1 MTVIATAGHV
11 DHGKS
16 SLVQALTGTDPDRWE
31 EEKRRGMTIDLGFA
45 HTVLP
50 SGAVASF
57 IDVPGHIRFLR
68 NMLAGVGAID
78 ACVLVVDAKEGWM
91 PQTEEHFQILKLL
104 GVANG
109 VVALTKIDLIDGDLE
124 NIRRREIA
132 EHTSESFLADAE
144 IVATSVTTKLGLDK
158 LRGVLDQLMTQTS
171 SRTSSLASS
180 SASSLVNSL
189 ASQRPRLWIDRA
201 FTTKGAGTVVTGTLI
216 DGSIQVGDELVVVRN
231 QQKVRVREIQQH
243 EQTVTK
249 LDRSHRCA
257 LNIVGISHEEISRGD
272 ALVNLKQWKPTAMFD
287 ASLRIVP
294 GLKHRVTRRGSYS
307 VYIGAGEFSAK
318 IRLIGTRELNADE
331 QGYVRIAIDS
341 SLALM
346 PGDRYILRESGRQ
359 ETIGGGEV
367 LDIHPILRVSRAKP
381 DRSLDRLIAEHGWIT
396 VGEFELLTAQ
406 RMPAVVGEWLTTPA
420 LYDALR
426 KNLAMQLAKNPDG
439 IEISRLK
446 SHEQAVVATLPEVV
460 IEMGR
465 ARIKGANSIAD
476 HPYAGLFAHA
486 GVTPPDTKTLDRNIV
501 RQLVQRGLLVD
512 VDGTVFHITALET
525 ARLKVIEIL
534 NQNPNGFTVSQ
545 FREYLGITRKHAV
558 PLLEA
563 LDSRGI
569 TKRLDDLRVGGA
581 RLAS

>member
-16 SLVQALTGTDPDRWE
+16 SLVRALTGTDPDRWE

-45 HTVLP
+45 STVLP
-50 SGAVASF
+50 SGAIASF

-104 GVANG
+104 GVACG
-109 VVALTKIDLIDGDLE
+109 VVALTKIDLIDEALE

-132 EHTSESFLADAE
+132 EHTSGSFLANSE
-144 IVATSVTTKLGLDK
+144 IIATSVATQLGLDK
-158 LRGVLDQLMTQTS
+158 LRSALDQLMARTTFA
-171 SRTSSLASS
+171 TSSLASS
-180 SASSLVNSL
+180 S

-216 DGSIQVGDELVVVRN
+216 DGSLQVGDELIVVRN
-231 QQKVRVREIQQH
+231 QQKVRIREIQQH

-257 LNIVGISHEEISRGD
+257 LNLVGISHEEISRGD
-272 ALVNLKQWKPTAMFD
+272 ALVYIKQWKPTAMFD

-318 IRLIGTRELNADE
+318 IRLIGARELNADE
-331 QGYVRIAIDS
+331 QGCVRIAIDS
-341 SLALM
+341 SLALK

-396 VGEFELLTAQ
+396 VSDFELLTAQ
-406 RMPAVVGEWLTTPA
+406 RLPAVVGEWLTTPA

-426 KNLAMQLAKNPDG
+426 KDLAMQLAKNPDG
-439 IEISRLK
+439 IEVARLK
-446 SHEQAVVATLPEVV
+446 TNEQAVVATLPEVV

-465 ARIKGANSIAD
+465 ARIKGANSISD

-501 RQLVQRGLLVD
+501 RQLVHRGLLVD
-512 VDGTVFHITALET
+512 VDGTVFHITAIET

-534 NQNPNGFTVSQ
+534 NQSPNGFTVSQ
-545 FREYLGITRKHAV
+545 FREHLGITRKHAV

-569 TKRLDDLRVGGA
+569 TKRLGDLRVGGA
-581 RLAS
+581 RLAN

>member
-16 SLVQALTGTDPDRWE
+16 SLVRALTGTDPDRWE

-45 HTVLP
+45 FTVLP

-109 VVALTKIDLIDGDLE
+109 VVALSKIDLIDGELE
-124 NIRRREIA
+124 NIRRREI
-132 EHTSESFLADAE
+132 SERTNGSFLANAE
-144 IVATSVTTKLGLDK
+144 IIATSVPTNLGLDK
-158 LRGVLDQLMTQTS
+158 LCSALDQLISQS
-171 SRTSSLASS
+171 ASPLASPL
-180 SASSLVNSL
+180 ASQP

-216 DGSIQVGDELVVVRN
+216 DGCLQVGDELAVVRN

-249 LDRSHRCA
+249 LDHSHRCA
-257 LNIVGISHEEISRGD
+257 LNLVGISHEEISRGD

-287 ASLRIVP
+287 ASLRVVP
-294 GLKHRVTRRGSYS
+294 SLKHRVTRRGSYS
-307 VYIGAGEFSAK
+307 IYIGAGEFSAK

-331 QGYVRIAIDS
+331 QGCVRIAIDS

-396 VGEFELLTAQ
+396 VSDFELLTSQ
-406 RMPAVVGEWLTTPA
+406 RLPAVVGEWLTTPA
-420 LYDALR
+420 LHEALR
-426 KNLAMQLAKNPDG
+426 KDLAMQLAKNPDG
-439 IEISRLK
+439 IEVSRLK
-446 SHEQAVVATLPEVV
+446 TYEQAVVATLPEVV

-465 ARIKGANSIAD
+465 ARIKGANSITD

-486 GVTPPDTKTLDRNIV
+486 GVTPPDTKTLDRNVI

-512 VDGTVFHITALET
+512 VDGTVFHISALET
-525 ARLKVIEIL
+525 ARHKVVEIL

-545 FREYLGITRKHAV
+545 FREHLGITRKHAV

-563 LDSRGI
+563 LDRRGI
-569 TKRLDDLRVGGA
+569 TRRTGDLRVGGA
-581 RLAS
+581 RLAN

>member
-16 SLVQALTGTDPDRWE
+16 SLVRALTGTDPDRWE

-45 HTVLP
+45 STVLP
-50 SGAVASF
+50 SGAIASF

-104 GVANG
+104 GVACG
-109 VVALTKIDLIDGDLE
+109 VVALTKIDLIDEALE
-124 NIRRREIA
+124 NLRRSEIA
-132 EHTSESFLADAE
+132 EHTSGSFLANSE
-144 IVATSVTTKLGLDK
+144 IIATSVTTQLGLDK
-158 LRGVLDQLMTQTS
+158 LRSALDQLMARTTS
-171 SRTSSLASS
+171 ATSSLASS
-180 SASSLVNSL
+180 S

-216 DGSIQVGDELVVVRN
+216 DGSLQVGDELIVVRN
-231 QQKVRVREIQQH
+231 QQKVRIREIQQH

-257 LNIVGISHEEISRGD
+257 LNLVGISHEEISRGD
-272 ALVNLKQWKPTAMFD
+272 ALVYIKQWKPTAMFD

-318 IRLIGTRELNADE
+318 IRLIGARELNADE
-331 QGYVRIAIDS
+331 QGCVRIAIDS
-341 SLALM
+341 SLALK

-396 VGEFELLTAQ
+396 VSDFELLTAQ
-406 RMPAVVGEWLTTPA
+406 RLPAVVGEWLTTPA

-426 KNLAMQLAKNPDG
+426 KDLAMQLAKNPDG
-439 IEISRLK
+439 IEVARLK
-446 SHEQAVVATLPEVV
+446 TNEQAVVATLPEVV

-465 ARIKGANSIAD
+465 ARIKGANSISD

-501 RQLVQRGLLVD
+501 RQLVHRGLLVD
-512 VDGTVFHITALET
+512 VDGTVFHITAIET

-534 NQNPNGFTVSQ
+534 NQSPNGFTVSQ
-545 FREYLGITRKHAV
+545 FREHLGITRKHAV

-569 TKRLDDLRVGGA
+569 TKRLGDLRVGGA
-581 RLAS
+581 RLAN

>member
-109 VVALTKIDLIDGDLE
+109 VVALTKIDLIDGALE

-132 EHTSESFLADAE
+132 EHTSGSFLANSE
-144 IVATSVTTKLGLDK
+144 IIATSVTTQLGLDK
-158 LRGVLDQLMTQTS
+158 LRSALDQLM
-171 SRTSSLASS
+171 SRTTLATS
-180 SASSLVNSL
+180 SL

-216 DGSIQVGDELVVVRN
+216 DGSLQVGDELVVVRN
-231 QQKVRVREIQQH
+231 QQKVRIREIQQH

-257 LNIVGISHEEISRGD
+257 LNLVGISHEEISRGD
-272 ALVNLKQWKPTAMFD
+272 ALVNVKQWKPTAMFD
-287 ASLRIVP
+287 ASLRTVP
-294 GLKHRVTRRGSYS
+294 SLKHRVTRRGSYS

-318 IRLIGTRELNADE
+318 IRLIGVRELNADE
-331 QGYVRIAIDS
+331 QGCVRIAINS
-341 SLALM
+341 SLALK

-381 DRSLDRLIAEHGWIT
+381 DRSLERLIAEHGWIT
-396 VGEFELLTAQ
+396 VSDFELLTAQ
-406 RMPAVVGEWLTTPA
+406 RLPAVVGKWLTTPE
-420 LYDALR
+420 LYDTLR
-426 KNLAMQLAKNPDG
+426 KDLALQLSKNPDG
-439 IEISRLK
+439 IEVSRLK
-446 SHEQAVVATLPEVV
+446 THEQAVVATLPEVV

-465 ARIKGANSIAD
+465 ARIKGANSIVD

-563 LDSRGI
+563 LDSRAI
-569 TKRLDDLRVGGA
+569 TKRSDDLRVGGA

>member
-16 SLVQALTGTDPDRWE
+16 SLVRALTGTDPDRWE

-45 HTVLP
+45 STVLP
-50 SGAVASF
+50 SGAIASF

-104 GVANG
+104 GVACG
-109 VVALTKIDLIDGDLE
+109 VVALTKIDLIDEALE

-132 EHTSESFLADAE
+132 EHTSGSFLANSE
-144 IVATSVTTKLGLDK
+144 IIATSVTTQLGLEK
-158 LRGVLDQLMTQTS
+158 LRSALDQLMARTTFA
-171 SRTSSLASS
+171 TSSLASS
-180 SASSLVNSL
+180 S

-216 DGSIQVGDELVVVRN
+216 DGSLQVGDELIVVRN
-231 QQKVRVREIQQH
+231 QQKVRIREIQQH

-257 LNIVGISHEEISRGD
+257 LNLVGISHEEISRGD
-272 ALVNLKQWKPTAMFD
+272 ALVYIKQWKPTAMFD

-318 IRLIGTRELNADE
+318 IRLIGARELNADE
-331 QGYVRIAIDS
+331 QGCVRIAIDS
-341 SLALM
+341 SLALK

-396 VGEFELLTAQ
+396 VSDFELLTAQ
-406 RMPAVVGEWLTTPA
+406 RLPAVVGEWLTTPA

-426 KNLAMQLAKNPDG
+426 KDLAMQLAKNPDG
-439 IEISRLK
+439 IEVARLK
-446 SHEQAVVATLPEVV
+446 TNEQAVVATLPEVV

-465 ARIKGANSIAD
+465 ARIKGANSISD

-501 RQLVQRGLLVD
+501 RQLVHRGLLVD
-512 VDGTVFHITALET
+512 VDGTVFHITAIET

-534 NQNPNGFTVSQ
+534 NQSPNGFTVSQ
-545 FREYLGITRKHAV
+545 FREHLGITRKHAV

-569 TKRLDDLRVGGA
+569 TKRLGDLRVGGA
-581 RLAS
+581 RLAN